1 MKYNSIVQFPIRNVS
16 QITGLSSHTIRAWER
31 RYSALTPER
40 SGTNRRLYSVGEVER
55 LKLLHRAVS
64 AGFSI
69 SSVATLSDEA
79 LQELLGGH
87 SASTASDG
95 GYLEQCR
102 GAVQSLDGKAL
113 ESALVMVSTKSG
125 MRAALNDLILPLLD
139 WIDTEWARG
148 KLTISQEHLASAV
161 IRTFLEKVRSALP
174 VSTVA
179 PRIIV
184 TTPANQVHEIGAL
197 LVGITASMASWQVI
211 YLGPNLPASE
221 IVDAC
226 HRSGAAAVALSLVFP
241 TDDESMGEELR
252 SIRKGLK
259 PSVLLFVGGRAV
271 PHYQRELA
279 EVNAIIVPSLP
290 ALEDRLAGLRPN

>member
-1 MKYNSIVQFPIRNVS
+1 MQFPIRNVS

-31 RYSALTPER
+31 RYSAVTPER
-40 SGTNRRLYSVGEVER
+40 SGTNRRLYRQGEVER

-69 SSVATLSDEA
+69 GSVAKLSDQA
-79 LQELLGGH
+79 LQELLGGPAIDDT
-87 SASTASDG
+87 SEGSL
-95 GYLEQCR
+95 LEQCR
-102 GAVQSLDGKAL
+102 GAVRDLDGKAL
-113 ESALVMVSTKSG
+113 ESVLVMVSTKSG
-125 MRAALNDLILPLLD
+125 MRAALHDLILPLLD

-161 IRTFLEKVRSALP
+161 IRTFLEKVRSGLP
-174 VSTVA
+174 VSTIA
-179 PRIIV
+179 PRIVV
-184 TTPANQVHEIGAL
+184 TTPANQIHEIGAL

-221 IVDAC
+221 IVDAS

-241 TDDESMGEELR
+241 TDDERIGEELR
-252 SIRKGLK
+252 TIRKGLK
-259 PSVLLFVGGRAV
+259 PSVILFVGGRAA

-279 EVNAIIVPSLP
+279 EVNAILVPSLA